1 MLSSYRPLIAKYNL
15 TSFYANKYWPF
26 VVNLYT
32 RTYNS
37 SEQQYEDINTPI
49 YAGKTWCSATTD
61 GATTTVN
68 VTDIVRNY
76 AYRQELVFNPNSQQ
90 WRPMQVGDYP
100 DPLSHPALVPVEHW
114 DEPQIVNCS
123 VNVDVGI
130 PGAEWRYS
138 IPLNT
143 FLPTKEML
151 EYKNIPKGY
160 IDDNPSL
167 SLWYKYFT
175 DIQPEYP
182 YKLTDNYWIGCDFT
196 LSPDHHDEN
205 VEIRAMTMLGNRNFR
220 LPCNGFGNYSTY
232 ITLSQLF
239 GELGA
244 SRSDRLFIGIEHL
257 KDMSFAKLDNGCFH
271 DYYIGWMLPTGA
283 WFSWGFEERH
293 LTRSSESSKET
304 IQTLYDRERSVRDT
318 ERYTFSLSRTVNRE
332 TARVLQTLGMRGE
345 VYLYDTKQ
353 DRGDWCSVETT
364 NFELGS
370 NGLVDFNVDL
380 KVSEIY
386 QTLL

>member
-76 AYRQELVFNPNSQQ
+76 AYRQELVFNPNNQQ
-90 WRPMQVGDYP
+90 WSPQQVGDYS

-114 DEPQIVNCS
+114 DEPMIVNCS

-151 EYKNIPKGY
+151 EYRNIPKGY
-160 IDDNPSL
+160 VDNNPSL
-167 SLWYKYFT
+167 SLWYQYFT
-175 DIQPEYP
+175 DVQPEYP
-182 YKLTDNYWIGCDFT
+182 YVLTQNYWVGVDFT
-196 LSPDHHDEN
+196 TAPDKHD
-205 VEIRAMTMLGNRNFR
+205 
-220 LPCNGFGNYSTY
+220 LPLELRGGTKSFVLRVTEFGNYSTY
-232 ITLSQLF
+232 IALSQLF
-239 GELGA
+239 GELDNITG
-244 SRSDRLFIGIEHL
+244 STLFIAL
-257 KDMSFAKLDNGCFH
+257 QDQKDKAYAHLDNGCFH

-283 WFSWGFEERH
+283 WFSYGFNEKH
-293 LTRSSESSKET
+293 LVRSSDSNKET
-304 IQTLYDRERSVRDT
+304 IQTLYGTERVVRDT
-318 ERYTFSLSRTVNRE
+318 ERYTFSLSRTVKKDV
-332 TARVLQTLGMRGE
+332 AKVLQTMGLRGE
-345 VYLYDTKQ
+345 VFLYDTKQ
-353 DRGDWCSVETT
+353 DRGDWCNVETT
-364 NFELGS
+364 SFSLGS
-370 NGLVDFNVDL
+370 EGLVDFDVEL
-380 KVSEIY
+380 KVSEVY